1 MKMIKSLVSVTALT
15 SAAFAVGCG
24 AEDVDSEDVLTNGMY
39 AKFEAVASG
48 DGTTLVEA
56 ELRVGGDNGT
66 YVKISGDDALVA
78 LADEDGDGEDE
89 SVEMGHNNSGERH
102 WYRSRFD
109 TDADN
114 TKVTVAFNRGEDFES
129 APDSF
134 VEIPKPFVLSLDEL
148 EEGAEIPRGTDVTVT
163 WNNEDGGGVNWYL
176 EGDCVWSKSAENVPD
191 DMELT
196 IAAEDIEVLGTD
208 EGESC
213 TVEIIVERTR
223 MGTVDSAFGEGGEF
237 WGIQRRG
244 IEFTSTPAPGEGEG
258 GDGDGD
264 GAGGQGG
271 SN

>member
-15 SAAFAVGCG
+15 SAAFAIGCG
-24 AEDVDSEDVLTNGMY
+24 AEDVSSEDVLTSGMY
-39 AKFEAVASG
+39 AKYSAVSSG
-48 DGTTLVEA
+48 DGSTLVEA

-66 YVKISGDDALVA
+66 YVEIAGDDELVA

-89 SVEMGHNNSGERH
+89 SEKMEHDSSGDRH
-102 WYRSRFD
+102 WYRHRFE

-134 VEIPKPFVLSLDEL
+134 VELPKPFVLSLDGL

-163 WNNEDGGGVNWYL
+163 WSNEDGGDVNWYI
-176 EGDCVWSKSAENVPD
+176 EGDCIWSRDDRTTD
-191 DMELT
+191 DMEFT
-196 IAAEDIEVLGTD
+196 IPAEEIEVLGTD

-213 TVEIIVERTR
+213 TVEIIIERTR
-223 MGTVDSAFGEGGEF
+223 LGTVDSAFEEGGEF

-258 GDGDGD
+258 GDGDG
-264 GAGGQGG
+264 AGGEGG

>member
-24 AEDVDSEDVLTNGMY
+24 AEDVDSEDVLTSGMY

-56 ELRVGGDNGT
+56 ELRVGGDDGT
-66 YVKISGDDALVA
+66 YVEIKGEDALVA

-89 SVEMGHNNSGERH
+89 SAEMNHDGSGDRH
-102 WYRSRFD
+102 WYEHRFD
-109 TDADN
+109 TDEDN
-114 TKVTVAFNRGEDFES
+114 TKFTVAFNRGEDFES

-134 VEIPKPFVLSLDEL
+134 VELPKPFVLSLDEL
-148 EEGAEIPRGTDVTVT
+148 EEGAEIPRGTDVTIT
-163 WNNEDGGGVNWYL
+163 WSNEDGGDVNWYV
-176 EGDCVWSKSAENVPD
+176 EGECVWSRDGRTTD
-191 DMELT
+191 DMEFT
-196 IAAEDIEVLGTD
+196 IPAEEIEVLGTD

-223 MGTVDSAFGEGGEF
+223 MGTVDSAFGEGGVF

>member
-24 AEDVDSEDVLTNGMY
+24 AEDVDSEDVLTKGMY

-48 DGTTLVEA
+48 DGTTRVEA
-56 ELRVGGDNGT
+56 ELRVGGKNGT
-66 YVKISGDDALVA
+66 YVEVKGEDALVA

-89 SVEMGHNNSGERH
+89 SVEMGHNNSGDRH

-114 TKVTVAFNRGEDFES
+114 TKFTVAFNRGEDYVS

-134 VEIPKPFVLSLDEL
+134 VEIPKPFVLRLDGL
-148 EEGAEIPRGTDVTVT
+148 EEGAEIPRGTDVTIT
-163 WNNEDGGGVNWYL
+163 WNNEDGGDVNWYV
-176 EGDCVWSKSAENVPD
+176 EGDCIWSRDNRTAD

-196 IAAEDIEVLGTD
+196 IQAEDIKVLGTD

-213 TVEIIVERTR
+213 TVEIIIERTR
-223 MGTVDSAFGEGGEF
+223 KGTIDSAFGEGGEF

-244 IEFTSTPAPGEGEG
+244 IEFTSTPGPDEGEG
-258 GDGDGD
+258 GDG
-264 GAGGQGG
+264 GAGG
-271 SN
+271 SK